1 MELDAHDTPVKSA
14 GNSNGTKKNSP
25 SPSFFDFETYVSRYE
40 PRSETRLQRLLF
52 IASQTTNDEVARMC
66 YDMAEAQ
73 LKVMGNTKVY
83 RDVFGRTINMQQSPD
98 YQSSEEAAKNGERDK
113 NTS

>member
-1 MELDAHDTPVKSA
+1 
-14 GNSNGTKKNSP
+14 
-25 SPSFFDFETYVSRYE
+25 
-40 PRSETRLQRLLF
+40 
-52 IASQTTNDEVARMC
+52 MC